1 MAETDRRAPLA
12 HGMGMGARGT
22 RRDTF
27 ATPMLTS
34 DHLAAAELARLCVGK
49 GLRYAVVSPGSRS
62 APLVIAFNRQEGIQC
77 LRVIDERSAAF
88 FALGMAQ
95 QLHAPVALICT
106 SGSAVLNYGP
116 AIAEAFYQRVPLL
129 VITAD
134 RPEEWV
140 DQGEGQAIRQ
150 QGALALHMKRSV
162 QLPRKLDDELSRWHC
177 GRLINEAID
186 ATLLP
191 VPGPVHVN
199 VPFAEPL
206 YGTSEVAGGSRL
218 IAPVMTEPFILPEHA
233 GWLIAQVSACKKV
246 MLLAGQG
253 HWSAGLKTQ
262 LRRLASLPQVTV
274 HTEATSNL
282 DDPAFITC
290 IDRVIEGVN
299 DRNEEDL
306 CPDLLITFGGAVVS
320 KRIKTLLRKWRPSQ
334 QWNVDIGQRHYD
346 TYQSLTH
353 DIAVS
358 PEVFFAQVMNG
369 AQPNESIYGEAWRM
383 VDERV
388 RGQHH
393 RIIAN
398 APFCDL
404 TVFNT
409 LNDRIPGESDVHLA
423 NSTPARYA
431 QLFDRVRGIRWSG
444 NRGTSGIDGCTSTAV
459 GAAFATGK
467 LTTLITGDTAFCYDS
482 NAFWN
487 EQLSP
492 LLKVIV
498 IDNGGG
504 NIFRFIE
511 GPEKDADLL
520 KWFEAPHKR
529 NIEQVVKSYD
539 LPYYHANDQAS
550 LEAGLDKLYSAHDR
564 PAVLHV
570 TTDALVS
577 PKVLRDYFAK
587 LHEWSIGSLTTDN

>member
-1 MAETDRRAPLA
+1 M
-12 HGMGMGARGT
+12 
-22 RRDTF
+22 
-27 ATPMLTS
+27 TS
-34 DHLAAAELARLCVGK
+34 DHFAAAELARLCAAK
-49 GLRYAVVSPGSRS
+49 GVRHAVISPGSRS
-62 APLVIAFNRQEGIQC
+62 APLVIAFHRHPDITC
-77 LRVIDERSAAF
+77 LQVIDERSAGF

-95 QLHAPVALICT
+95 QLRAPVALICT

-150 QGALALHMKRSV
+150 QGVLALHMKRSV
-162 QLPRKLDDELSRWHC
+162 QLPRNPTDDLGRWHC

-206 YGTSEVAGGSRL
+206 YGQAEAQEATQGRL
-218 IAPVMTEPFILPEHA
+218 IAPIMTEPFILPEYSR
-233 GWLIAQVSACKKV
+233 WLIGQLGACLKV
-246 MLLAGQG
+246 MVLAGQG
-253 HWSAGLKTQ
+253 RWSQGLKTQ
-262 LRRLASLPQVTV
+262 LQRLATLPQVTV

-290 IDRVIEGVN
+290 IDRAIEGVGAANEN
-299 DRNEEDL
+299 DLR
-306 CPDLLITFGGAVVS
+306 PDLLITFGGAVVS
-320 KRIKTLLRKWRPSQ
+320 KRIKSLLRTWRPLQ
-334 QWNVDIGQRHYD
+334 HWNVDAGQRHYD

-358 PEVFFAQVMNG
+358 PEIFFAQITEPVV
-369 AQPNESIYGEAWRM
+369 ASTHRVDSFYGDAWRM
-383 VDERV
+383 VDERT
-388 RGQHH
+388 RGLHNH
-393 RIIAN
+393 LVSE

-404 TVFNT
+404 AVFNT
-409 LNDRIPGESDVHLA
+409 LNDRIPGDSDVHVA
-423 NSTPARYA
+423 SSTPARYV
-431 QLFDRVRGIRWSG
+431 QLFDRVRGLRWFS

-459 GAAFATGK
+459 GAAFATQK

-487 EQLSP
+487 NHLSP

-498 IDNGGG
+498 VDNGGG
-504 NIFRFIE
+504 NIFRYID
-511 GPEKDADLL
+511 GPDRDPELL
-520 KWFEAPHKR
+520 KWFEAPYVR
-529 NIEQVVKSYD
+529 SIEKLVTSYD

-550 LEAGLDKLYSAHDR
+550 LEAGLDKLYAEHDR
-564 PAVLHV
+564 PAVLHI
-570 TTDALVS
+570 TTDALIS
-577 PKVLRDYFAK
+577 PKVLRDYFTQ
-587 LHEWSIGSLTTDN
+587 LRTS

>member
-1 MAETDRRAPLA
+1 M
-12 HGMGMGARGT
+12 
-22 RRDTF
+22 
-27 ATPMLTS
+27 TS
-34 DHLAAAELARLCVGK
+34 DHFAAAELARLCAAK
-49 GLRYAVVSPGSRS
+49 GVKYAVISPGSRS
-62 APLVIAFNRQEGIQC
+62 APLVIAFNQHEGIEC
-77 LRVIDERSAAF
+77 LQVIDERSAAF

-116 AIAEAFYQRVPLL
+116 AIAEAFYQRIPLL

-150 QGALALHMKRSV
+150 HGVLSLHMKRSV
-162 QLPRKLDDELSRWHC
+162 QLPRITSDELARWHC

-186 ATLLP
+186 ETLLP

-206 YGTSEVAGGSRL
+206 YGTTEDVGTSRF
-218 IAPVMTEPFILPEHA
+218 IAPVMTEAFILPDHA
-233 GWLIAQVSACKKV
+233 RWLLGQLSACKKV
-246 MLLAGQG
+246 MVLAGQG
-253 HWSAGLKTQ
+253 VWSEGMRKQ
-262 LRRLASLPQVTV
+262 LVQFASLPQVTV

-282 DDPAFITC
+282 DGTAFITC

-299 DRNEEDL
+299 EKNEKDL
-306 CPDLLITFGGAVVS
+306 RPDLLITFGGAVVS
-320 KRIKTLLRKWRPSQ
+320 KRVKTLLRKWKPAQ
-334 QWNVDIGQRHYD
+334 HWNVDAGQRHYD

-358 PEVFFAQVMNG
+358 PEIFFAQLAPSVV
-369 AQPNESIYGEAWRM
+369 PNESIYGEVWKM
-383 VDERV
+383 MDESI
-388 RGQHH
+388 RGKHN
-393 RIIAN
+393 RILAA

-409 LNDRIPGESDVHLA
+409 LNDRIPGDSAVHLA

-431 QLFDRVRGIRWSG
+431 QLFDRVRGHRWFG

-459 GAAFATGK
+459 GAAFATK
-467 LTTLITGDTAFCYDS
+467 QLTTLITGDTAFCYDS

-487 EQLSP
+487 NHLSP
-492 LLKVIV
+492 NLKVIV

-504 NIFRFIE
+504 NIFRYIE
-511 GPEKDADLL
+511 GPDKDPALL
-520 KWFEAPHKR
+520 PWFEAPHAR
-529 NIEQVVKSYD
+529 SIEKLVKSFD
-539 LPYYHANDQAS
+539 LPYYHASDQAS
-550 LEAGLDKLYSAHDR
+550 LEAGIDKLYTVHEKA
-564 PAVLHV
+564 AVLHI
-570 TTDALVS
+570 TTDAQVS
-577 PKVLRDYFAK
+577 PTVLRDYFK
-587 LHEWSIGSLTTDN
+587 QLRTS

>member
-1 MAETDRRAPLA
+1 M
-12 HGMGMGARGT
+12 
-22 RRDTF
+22 
-27 ATPMLTS
+27 TS
-34 DHLAAAELARLCVGK
+34 DHFAASELARLCAAK
-49 GLRYAVVSPGSRS
+49 GVKYAVISPGSRS
-62 APLVIAFNRQEGIQC
+62 APLVIAFTQQEGIEC

-116 AIAEAFYQRVPLL
+116 AIAEAFYQRIPLL

-150 QGALALHMKRSV
+150 EGVLAPHVTKSL
-162 QLPRKLDDELSRWHC
+162 QLPRKADDELSRWHC

-186 ATLLP
+186 HMLLP

-199 VPFAEPL
+199 VPFEEPL
-206 YGTSEVAGGSRL
+206 YGQAPSLSGKADAARF
-218 IAPVMTEPFILPEHA
+218 IAPVMTESFILPEHA
-233 GWLIAQVSACKKV
+233 RWLIGQLSACKRV
-246 MLLAGQG
+246 MVLAGQG
-253 HWSAGLKTQ
+253 VWSDG
-262 LRRLASLPQVTV
+262 LRRQLLQLAALPQVTV

-290 IDRVIEGVN
+290 IDRVIAAVSEK
-299 DRNEEDL
+299 NEKDL
-306 CPDLLITFGGAVVS
+306 RPDLLITFGGAVVS
-320 KRIKTLLRKWRPSQ
+320 KRIKTLLRKWKPAQ
-334 QWNVDIGQRHYD
+334 HWHVDAAQRHYD

-353 DIAVS
+353 DIAVN
-358 PEVFFAQVMNG
+358 PEIFFAQLTQAM
-369 AQPNESIYGEAWRM
+369 QPNDSFYGEAWRM
-383 VDERV
+383 MDQST
-388 RGQHH
+388 RGRHD
-393 RIIAN
+393 RIVAA

-409 LNDRIPGESDVHLA
+409 LNARIPGGSAVHLA

-459 GAAFATGK
+459 GAAFATK
-467 LTTLITGDTAFCYDS
+467 QLTTLITGDTAFCYDS

-487 EQLSP
+487 EHLSP
-492 LLKVIV
+492 DLKVIV

-511 GPEKDADLL
+511 GPDKDAELL
-520 KWFEAPHKR
+520 KWFEAPHGR
-529 NIEQVVKSYD
+529 SIEKLAKSFD
-539 LPYYHANDQAS
+539 LPYYHAHDQAS
-550 LEAGLDKLYSAHDR
+550 LEAGIDKLYATHTSSSRPDGNR
-564 PAVLHV
+564 PAVLHI
-570 TTDALVS
+570 TTDAETS
-577 PKVLRDYFAK
+577 PKVLRDYFRQLREQQAK
-587 LHEWSIGSLTTDN
+587 A

>member
-1 MAETDRRAPLA
+1 MT
-12 HGMGMGARGT
+12 
-22 RRDTF
+22 
-27 ATPMLTS
+27 TS
-34 DHLAAAELARLCVGK
+34 DHFTAAELARLCAAK
-49 GLRYAVVSPGSRS
+49 GVKYAVISPGSRS
-62 APLVIAFNRQEGIQC
+62 APLVIAFNKQEGIEC
-77 LRVIDERSAAF
+77 LQVIDERSAAF

-116 AIAEAFYQRVPLL
+116 AIAEAFYQRIPLL

-150 QGALALHMKRSV
+150 HGVLALHMKRSV
-162 QLPRKLDDELSRWHC
+162 QLPRITGDELARWHC

-186 ATLLP
+186 ETLLP

-206 YGTSEVAGGSRL
+206 YGTTEEHGSSRF
-218 IAPVMTEPFILPEHA
+218 IAPVMTEAFILPDHA
-233 GWLIAQVSACKKV
+233 RWLIGQLSACKKV
-246 MLLAGQG
+246 MVLSGQG
-253 HWSAGLKTQ
+253 VWSDGLRKQ
-262 LRRLASLPQVTV
+262 LVQLAALPQVTV

-282 DDPAFITC
+282 DDTAFLAC

-299 DRNEEDL
+299 ERNEKDL
-306 CPDLLITFGGAVVS
+306 RPDLLITFGGAVVS
-320 KRIKTLLRKWRPSQ
+320 KRIKTLLRKWKPAQ
-334 QWNVDIGQRHYD
+334 HWNIDTGQRHYD

-358 PEVFFAQVMNG
+358 PEIFFAQLTPSVV
-369 AQPNESIYGEAWRM
+369 PNESIYGEVWKM
-383 VDERV
+383 MDESI
-388 RGQHH
+388 RGKHN
-393 RIIAN
+393 RILAA

-409 LNDRIPGESDVHLA
+409 LNDRIPGDSAVHLA

-431 QLFDRVRGIRWSG
+431 QLFDRVRGHRWFG

-459 GAAFATGK
+459 GAAFATRQ

-487 EQLSP
+487 NHLSAD
-492 LLKVIV
+492 LKVIV

-504 NIFRFIE
+504 NIFRYID
-511 GPEKDADLL
+511 GPDKDAELL
-520 KWFEAPHKR
+520 PWFEAPHSR
-529 NIEQVVKSYD
+529 SIEQLVKSFG
-539 LPYYHANDQAS
+539 LPYYHAHDHAS
-550 LEAGLDKLYSAHDR
+550 LESGLDKLYAVHDK
-564 PAVLHV
+564 PALLHII
-570 TTDALVS
+570 TDAQIS
-577 PKVLRDYFAK
+577 PRVLRDYFKQLRDA
-587 LHEWSIGSLTTDN
+587 GSSPA

>member
-1 MAETDRRAPLA
+1 MA
-12 HGMGMGARGT
+12 
-22 RRDTF
+22 
-27 ATPMLTS
+27 PMPTS
-34 DHLAAAELARLCVGK
+34 DHFAAVELARFCAAK
-49 GLRYAVVSPGSRS
+49 GVKHAVISPGSRS
-62 APLVIAFNRQEGIQC
+62 APLVIAFHDQPEIQC
-77 LRVIDERSAAF
+77 LQVIDERSAAY

-95 QLHAPVALICT
+95 QLHAPVVLICT

-150 QGALALHMKRSV
+150 QGVLALHMKRSV
-162 QLPRKLDDELSRWHC
+162 QLPRDPADDLSRWHC

-206 YGTSEVAGGSRL
+206 YGTTEVAGTSRV
-218 IAPVMTEPFILPEHA
+218 IAQALTESFILPEQA
-233 GWLIAQVSACKKV
+233 RWFVQQLSVSKKV
-246 MLLAGQG
+246 MMLAGQG
-253 HWSAGLKTQ
+253 VWSEGMRKQ
-262 LRRLASLPQVTV
+262 LLQVASLPQVSV

-290 IDRVIEGVN
+290 IDRAIEGVN
-299 DRNEEDL
+299 PGSEAGAGSNEADL
-306 CPDLLITFGGAVVS
+306 KPDLLITFGGAIVS
-320 KRIKTLLRKWRPSQ
+320 KRIKSLLRKWKPAQ
-334 QWNVDIGQRHYD
+334 HWNIDAGQRHYD

-353 DIAVS
+353 DVAVS
-358 PEVFFAQVMNG
+358 PEIFFAQVSG
-369 AQPNESIYGEAWRM
+369 SVKASESIYRDAWKM
-383 VDERV
+383 VDERM

-393 RIIAN
+393 RIIADS
-398 APFCDL
+398 PFCDL

-409 LNDRIPGESDVHLA
+409 LIDRIPGDSDVHLA

-431 QLFDRVRGIRWSG
+431 QLFDRVRGHRWFS

-459 GAAFATGK
+459 GAAFATEK
-467 LTTLITGDTAFCYDS
+467 ITTLITGDTAFCYDS

-487 EQLSP
+487 EYLSSH
-492 LLKVIV
+492 LRIIV

-511 GPEKDADLL
+511 GPDKDEDLL
-520 KWFEAPHKR
+520 KWFEAPHTR
-529 NIEQVVKSYD
+529 DIEALVKSYH
-539 LPYYHANDQAS
+539 LAYYSAKDHAS
-550 LEAGLDKLYSAHDR
+550 LEASLDKLYADHDR
-564 PAVLHV
+564 PAVLHI
-570 TTDALVS
+570 TTDALTS
-577 PKVLRDYFAK
+577 PKVLRDYFKK
-587 LHEWSIGSLTTDN
+587 LHAE

>member
-1 MAETDRRAPLA
+1 MSGPVHSRR
-12 HGMGMGARGT
+12 MS
-22 RRDTF
+22 
-27 ATPMLTS
+27 TS
-34 DHLAAAELARLCVGK
+34 DHFAAAELARLCVAK
-49 GLRYAVVSPGSRS
+49 GVRHAVISPGSRS
-62 APLVIAFNRQEGIQC
+62 APLVIAFNRHPDITC
-77 LRVIDERSAAF
+77 LQVIDERSAAF

-150 QGALALHMKRSV
+150 QGVLALHMKRSV
-162 QLPRKLDDELSRWHC
+162 QLPRNPTDELARWHC

-206 YGTSEVAGGSRL
+206 YGQVEHKEADHSRF
-218 IAPVMTEPFILPEHA
+218 IAPVMTEPFILPDHA
-233 GWLIAQVSACKKV
+233 RWLIGQLGACRKV
-246 MLLAGQG
+246 MVLAGQG
-253 HWSAGLKTQ
+253 VWSEGLKAQ
-262 LRRLASLPQVTV
+262 LKRLASLPQVTV

-290 IDRVIEGVN
+290 IDRAIEGVN
-299 DRNEEDL
+299 PGSPTGAGANENDL
-306 CPDLLITFGGAVVS
+306 KPDLLITFGGAVVS
-320 KRIKTLLRKWRPSQ
+320 KRIKTLLRKWRPLQ
-334 QWNVDIGQRHYD
+334 HWNVDAGQRHYD

-353 DIAVS
+353 DIAVN
-358 PEVFFAQVMNG
+358 PEIFFAQVTE
-369 AQPNESIYGEAWRM
+369 PVVTSSHRVDSIYGEAWRM
-383 VDERV
+383 VDERMRGVHNRLV
-388 RGQHH
+388 R
-393 RIIAN
+393 A

-409 LNDRIPGESDVHLA
+409 LNDRIPGDSDVHVA
-423 NSTPARYA
+423 NSTPARYV
-431 QLFDRVRGIRWSG
+431 QLFDRVRGLRWFS

-459 GAAFATGK
+459 GAAYATKK
-467 LTTLITGDTAFCYDS
+467 LTTLLTGDIAFCYDS

-487 EQLSP
+487 NCLSP

-504 NIFRFIE
+504 NIFRYID
-511 GPEKDADLL
+511 GPDKDAELL
-520 KWFEAPHKR
+520 PWFEAPHTR
-529 NIEQVVKSYD
+529 SIEKLVKSFD

-550 LEAGLDKLYSAHDR
+550 LEQGLDRLYAPHASSSRLDGNR
-564 PAVLHV
+564 PAVLHI
-570 TTDALVS
+570 TTAALTS
-577 PKVLRDYFAK
+577 SKVLRDHFKNLRDA
-587 LHEWSIGSLTTDN
+587 GSSPA

>member
-1 MAETDRRAPLA
+1 MT
-12 HGMGMGARGT
+12 
-22 RRDTF
+22 
-27 ATPMLTS
+27 TS
-34 DHLAAAELARLCVGK
+34 DHFAAAELARLCAAK
-49 GLRYAVVSPGSRS
+49 GVKHVVISPGSRS
-62 APLVIAFNRQEGIQC
+62 APLVIAFNGQEGIEC
-77 LRVIDERSAAF
+77 LQVIDERSAAF

-116 AIAEAFYQRVPLL
+116 AIAEAFYQRIPLL

-150 QGALALHMKRSV
+150 HGVLALHMKRSV
-162 QLPRKLDDELSRWHC
+162 QLPRITSDELARWHC

-186 ATLLP
+186 ETLLP

-206 YGTSEVAGGSRL
+206 YGRTDEQGSSRF
-218 IAPVMTEPFILPEHA
+218 IAPVMTEAFILPDHA
-233 GWLIAQVSACKKV
+233 RWLIGQLSACKKV
-246 MLLAGQG
+246 MVLAGQG
-253 HWSAGLKTQ
+253 VWSDGLRKQ
-262 LRRLASLPQVTV
+262 LVQLASLPQVTV

-299 DRNEEDL
+299 DRNEKDL
-306 CPDLLITFGGAVVS
+306 RPDLLITFGGAVVS
-320 KRIKTLLRKWRPSQ
+320 KRIKTLLRKWKPAQ
-334 QWNVDIGQRHYD
+334 HWNIDAGQRHYD

-358 PEVFFAQVMNG
+358 PEIFFAQLAPSVV
-369 AQPNESIYGEAWRM
+369 PNESIYGEVWKM
-383 VDERV
+383 MDESI
-388 RGQHH
+388 RGKHN
-393 RIIAN
+393 RILAA

-409 LNDRIPGESDVHLA
+409 LNDRIPGDSAVHLA

-431 QLFDRVRGIRWSG
+431 QLFDRVRGHRWFS

-459 GAAFATGK
+459 GSAFATK
-467 LTTLITGDTAFCYDS
+467 QVTTLITGDTAFCYDS

-487 EQLSP
+487 DHLSAE
-492 LLKVIV
+492 LKVIV

-504 NIFRFIE
+504 NIFRYIE
-511 GPEKDADLL
+511 GPDQDAELL
-520 KWFEAPHKR
+520 PWFEAPHGR
-529 NIEQVVKSYD
+529 SIEQLVKSFD
-539 LPYYHANDQAS
+539 LPYYYANDHAS
-550 LEAGLDKLYSAHDR
+550 LESGLDKLYAVHEKA
-564 PAVLHV
+564 AVLHI
-570 TTDALVS
+570 TTDAQRS
-577 PKVLRDYFAK
+577 PTVLRDYFK
-587 LHEWSIGSLTTDN
+587 QLRDSGSRPE

>member
-1 MAETDRRAPLA
+1 MP
-12 HGMGMGARGT
+12 
-22 RRDTF
+22 
-27 ATPMLTS
+27 TS
-34 DHLAAAELARLCVGK
+34 DQYAAAELARLCAAK
-49 GLRYAVVSPGSRS
+49 GVNYAVISPGSRS
-62 APLVIAFNRQEGIQC
+62 APLVCAFHAQPEIEC
-77 LRVIDERSAAF
+77 LGVIDERSAGF

-150 QGALALHMKRSV
+150 QGVLSLHMKRSV
-162 QLPRKLDDELSRWHC
+162 QLPRNSGDELSRWHC

-206 YGTSEVAGGSRL
+206 YGTTDAVGVSRL
-218 IAPVMTEPFILPEHA
+218 IAPVMSESFILPDHA
-233 GWLIAQVSACKKV
+233 RWLIHQLSTTSKV
-246 MLLAGQG
+246 MVLGGQG
-253 HWSAGLKTQ
+253 LWSAGLKSQ
-262 LRRLASLPQVTV
+262 LFQLAALPQVSV

-290 IDRVIEGVN
+290 IDRAIEGVCDAN
-299 DRNEEDL
+299 SEALR
-306 CPDLLITFGGAVVS
+306 PDLLITFGGAIVS
-320 KRIKTLLRKWRPSQ
+320 KRVKTLLRNWKPAQ
-334 QWNVDIGQRHYD
+334 HWNIDLGQRHYD
-346 TYQSLTH
+346 TFQSLTH

-358 PEVFFAQVMNG
+358 PEVFFVQIAQGVKGVEVAGNG
-369 AQPNESIYGEAWRM
+369 TSYRDAWRTLAQRTR
-383 VDERV
+383 EAHK
-388 RGQHH
+388 G
-393 RIIAN
+393 ALGE

-404 TVFNT
+404 TVFRT
-409 LNDRIPGESDVHLA
+409 LLDHIPADSDVHLA

-431 QLFDRVRGIRWSG
+431 QLFDRARGHRWFS

-459 GAAFATGK
+459 GATFITQRT
-467 LTTLITGDTAFCYDS
+467 TTLITGDTAFCYDS

-487 EQLSP
+487 GHLSP
-492 LLKVIV
+492 HLHVIV

-504 NIFRFIE
+504 NIFRIIE
-511 GPEKDADLL
+511 GPDTNAELL
-520 KWFEAPHKR
+520 PYFEAPHSR
-529 NIEQVVKSYD
+529 DIGALVRSYH
-539 LPYYHANDQAS
+539 LPYFVANDQAS
-550 LEAGLDKLYSAHDR
+550 LTTALEQLYTPQDK
-564 PAVLHV
+564 PAVLHI
-570 TTDALVS
+570 TTDALTS
-577 PKVLRDYFAK
+577 PKVLRDYFTK
-587 LHEWSIGSLTTDN
+587 LREG